1 MPDRIPQPGSHHPEP
16 WREDLNPNATAGW
29 NVGVESDRPEV
40 DARTAYELK
49 EAHGPLQGF
58 SDDELKQIPILPA
71 GSRLQQGE
79 TYVDLRDPSRHEFT
93 AMGNMEAG
101 PANWYVA
108 KDSVDYVIWNRLIGV
123 QNPERL
129 QQASE

>member
-1 MPDRIPQPGSHHPEP
+1 MPDRIPQMGAKHPEP
-16 WREDLNPNATAGW
+16 WQQDLNPNATAGW
-29 NVGVESDRPEV
+29 NVGVVSDRPEV
-40 DARTAYELK
+40 DAQTAYDHK
-49 EAHGPLQGF
+49 EAHELLRDF
-58 SDDELKQIPILPA
+58 SDDELKQIPILPT
-71 GSRLQQGE
+71 GSRLQQGA
-79 TYVDLRDPSRHEFT
+79 TYIDLRDPSRHEFS

-101 PANWYVA
+101 PGNWYVP

>member
-1 MPDRIPQPGSHHPEP
+1 MPDRIPQPGSQHPEP

-29 NVGVESDRPEV
+29 NVGVVSERPEV
-40 DARTAYELK
+40 DAETAYDRK
-49 EAHGPLQGF
+49 EVQQHLQGF
-58 SDDELKQIPILPA
+58 TDDELKQIHILPA
-71 GSRLQQGE
+71 GSRLQQGA
-79 TYVDLRDPSRHEFT
+79 TYIDLRDPSRHEFK
-93 AMGNMEAG
+93 ALGNMEAG
-101 PANWYVA
+101 PSNWYVA